1 MDNKDEMIEE
11 ISDNLEMK
19 EDTSDNI
26 NNTVQNNSNNQNVA
40 QQVNQNVSNEQINGQ
55 VGVQE
60 ANVQDNMQQV
70 EQPQAAEDY
79 IPKKSKVLPL
89 IILFTLLII
98 DIALIVIY
106 IIGPSK
112 VLSFIK

>member
-40 QQVNQNVSNEQINGQ
+40 KQANQNVTNEQINGQ
-55 VGVQE
+55 TGVQE
-60 ANVQDNMQQV
+60 ANAQGNMQQV
-70 EQPQAAEDY
+70 GQPQEAEVY

>member
-40 QQVNQNVSNEQINGQ
+40 QQANQNVSNEQINGQ
-55 VGVQE
+55 AGVQE

-70 EQPQAAEDY
+70 EQPQAAEVY
-79 IPKKSKVLPL
+79 IPKKSKALPL